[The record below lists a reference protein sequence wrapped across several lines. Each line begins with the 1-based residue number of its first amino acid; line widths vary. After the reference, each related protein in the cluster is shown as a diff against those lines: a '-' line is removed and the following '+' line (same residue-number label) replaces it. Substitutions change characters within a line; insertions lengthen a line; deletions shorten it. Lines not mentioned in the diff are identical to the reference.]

1 MDKKQ
6 TFGARIKQI
15 RKEQKLSQKNLAN
28 GLCSQ
33 PMLSAIENGQYLPN
47 SKLLIQL
54 CQRLGI
60 QADLLVLQDHFMIS
74 QNKNF
79 SEIAEKLCNQH
90 QYQELQDFLLS
101 SEVLEAIE
109 TAEEYSAYYYYL
121 ACSYFH
127 LAADLSE
134 CLQAFKL
141 ALAENST
148 ETTTLARLIQV
159 SLGVVYAKQ
168 TQKKLSHDFL
178 AASIKNLTQTPY
190 EENLNILFYLK
201 ALAEFEMTEYLAAA
215 ATINQ
220 GILYITDHSSTFMIA
235 NLYYLMAL
243 IAEETIQLNQVTEAK
258 KRSDIFAELYK
269 EAVFKEI

>member
-6 TFGARIKQI
+6 TFGATIKQI

-79 SEIAEKLCNQH
+79 SQIAEKLCNQH

-141 ALAENST
+141 ALVENST